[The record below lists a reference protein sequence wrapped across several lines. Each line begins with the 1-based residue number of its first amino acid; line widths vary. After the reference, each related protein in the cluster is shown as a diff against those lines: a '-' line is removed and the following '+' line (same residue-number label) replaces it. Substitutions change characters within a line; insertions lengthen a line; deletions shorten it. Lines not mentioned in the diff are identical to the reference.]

1 MWLVMPGRE
10 ARALCLFKSVT
21 VSEASACDEDLAE
34 KAAAELGR
42 LLGVPCAS
50 VELAIRDDARGSI
63 SADLCPKGWQLQH
76 GTLLMQDREIPDYVP
91 GKVRGRPGHS
101 LENIRLVLEGAGPP
115 PGSDLPFTATAFD
128 VFAGYTVFDALI
140 ANRDRH
146 DENWA
151 GLLPI
156 VGDAPP
162 MLCGSYDHANSLG
175 YNLNDAKRLMYL
187 ERENGV
193 RDWCCKGTAF
203 RYEHT
208 PGRAPPTLVEMAVK
222 ALNLASEDAREHW
235 LAQVDRLGEDDV
247 RGVIERLPGMSAPA
261 RTFTAEVVLVNRKR
275 VLDACA

>member
-1 MWLVMPGRE
+1 MWLVTPGGGPRT
-10 ARALCLFKSVT
+10 LCLFKSVT

-34 KAAAELGR
+34 KAAAEIDR
-42 LLGVPCAS
+42 LLGVPCAH
-50 VELAIRDDARGSI
+50 VELAIRDDARGSV

-101 LENIRLVLEGAGPP
+101 LENIRLVLDGAGPP
-115 PGSDLPFTATAFD
+115 PDSDLPFTATGFD
-128 VFAGYTVFDALI
+128 VFAGYAVFDALI

-156 VGDAPP
+156 VGDAPA

-193 RDWCCKGTAF
+193 RDWCRKGTAF

-222 ALNLASEDAREHW
+222 ALSLASEDAREHW

-247 RGVIERLPGMSAPA
+247 RRVIERLPGMSAPA